1 MAENINK
8 TPNNLCRELVTDCS
22 QKHCSN
28 RLPHEEYNDMGELV
42 GYSWAYGDTL
52 SFEFNLEG
60 KVTVESGSIFYPFA
74 GEEPTSSTVGEIG
87 QKAYNPIDLKSW
99 TCIQINPFNPIYVWK
114 QDESYQMPNKG
125 EDVFFLASD
134 YLKDKYL
141 KVTIYN
147 YKFEKEFESLPYQ
160 AETRFVF
167 DIDKELS
174 DKLLRGVHH
183 IELVL
188 YDQDYMYVDTLID
201 PSEYSLI
208 VQ

>member
-1 MAENINK
+1 MKYRIET
-8 TPNNLCRELVTDCS
+8 TP
-22 QKHCSN
+22 
-28 RLPHEEYNDMGELV
+28 
-42 GYSWAYGDTL
+42 
-52 SFEFNLEG
+52 
-60 KVTVESGSIFYPFA
+60 
-74 GEEPTSSTVGEIG
+74 
-87 QKAYNPIDLKSW
+87 
-99 TCIQINPFNPIYVWK
+99 
-114 QDESYQMPNKG
+114 
-125 EDVFFLASD
+125 
-134 YLKDKYL
+134 
-141 KVTIYN
+141 
-147 YKFEKEFESLPYQ
+147 KFEKEFESLPYQ